1 MKQIIIYL
9 YAILLGVSFVGCVE
23 DTGNYDYEDPAVVAP
38 TIKSGIEEN
47 YSVLVLEDLVIDPA
61 IEGDESLYD
70 YVWYAY
76 PGTITSSTP
85 SDTLSVTKKLDYTVS
100 LEPGT
105 YQLVFKVTDKT
116 NGTSAFYKSKL
127 VVASFFSEGYYV
139 LKYENGYTDVDFVD
153 RNGLVNANVLKAING
168 ESLPGKPIRATYE
181 YNQYSYYVYDAE
193 GNRTRKNLQPAYM
206 VCTDDDLGIYEGTS
220 MKQLKR
226 WNDAFL
232 EVPAIKKPQG
242 VWANTSG
249 FMLMNNNAVH
259 FEYISGGGGGEFGY
273 AYPNEG
279 IKLNSI
285 VAVGSSSCL
294 CYDDNAG
301 EFVGYYV
308 QKHFAI
314 KNAIESASPLTLK
327 PVGEVYFTN
336 CDLIYMGVQPYSSTS
351 NGGTYAI
358 VKDRATGVAS
368 LWIINVSIMQNYY
381 AMYDNGYRGRT
392 IPESFDVVNGK
403 VFAIQGY
410 GVLSTPPAYSGV
422 IYYSKGDNVVHY
434 YNPSNQTEKKNV
446 VTIPADEEIVHLAHS
461 SDPSTVTPVDE
472 FSILSNKG
480 GNWVLRVYHRE
491 GSTPDINPTVVKSYT
506 GTGLAKNFIYRNS
519 GTRITY

>member
-181 YNQYSYYVYDAE
+181 YNQYSY
-193 GNRTRKNLQPAYM
+193 
-206 VCTDDDLGIYEGTS
+206 
-220 MKQLKR
+220 
-226 WNDAFL
+226 
-232 EVPAIKKPQG
+232 
-242 VWANTSG
+242 
-249 FMLMNNNAVH
+249 FMW
-259 FEYISGGGGGEFGY
+259 
-273 AYPNEG
+273 
-279 IKLNSI
+279 
-285 VAVGSSSCL
+285 
-294 CYDDNAG
+294 
-301 EFVGYYV
+301 
-308 QKHFAI
+308 
-314 KNAIESASPLTLK
+314 
-327 PVGEVYFTN
+327 
-336 CDLIYMGVQPYSSTS
+336 
-351 NGGTYAI
+351 
-358 VKDRATGVAS
+358 ATG
-368 LWIINVSIMQNYY
+368 
-381 AMYDNGYRGRT
+381 
-392 IPESFDVVNGK
+392 
-403 VFAIQGY
+403 
-410 GVLSTPPAYSGV
+410 
-422 IYYSKGDNVVHY
+422 
-434 YNPSNQTEKKNV
+434 
-446 VTIPADEEIVHLAHS
+446 
-461 SDPSTVTPVDE
+461 
-472 FSILSNKG
+472 
-480 GNWVLRVYHRE
+480 
-491 GSTPDINPTVVKSYT
+491 
-506 GTGLAKNFIYRNS
+506 
-519 GTRITY
+519 